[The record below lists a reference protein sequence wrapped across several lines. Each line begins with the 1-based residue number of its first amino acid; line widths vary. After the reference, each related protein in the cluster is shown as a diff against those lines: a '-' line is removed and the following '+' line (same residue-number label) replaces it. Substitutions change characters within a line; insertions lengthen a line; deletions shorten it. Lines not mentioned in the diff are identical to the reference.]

1 MLWLVAEEEWELIKP
16 RQGRADM
23 PEGRHGHSAVLYGRD
38 MWVYG
43 GMSYLT
49 PKSDLWYYNFREY
62 NRPLV

>member
-1 MLWLVAEEEWELIKP
+1 
-16 RQGRADM
+16 M

-43 GMSYLT
+43 GMSDLT

-62 NRPLV
+62 YVILTIDITACTSTVL